1 MYFLLTSDAPSA
13 SESGEIRLKLM
24 GKEQRRVSGP
34 QKELSRPSAKE
45 IYVEVAGNARDELR
59 RSLLSLGISGLAGGI
74 FMGFSGLGVAI
85 STALLG
91 SSAASHFIAQ
101 MFYPFGFII
110 VILGRAQLFTEN
122 TLYPV
127 ALVFAERKHSMRALR
142 LWATVLTANIVG
154 AFAFAL
160 LVARTSALKP
170 EFLSE
175 LAQIGVESVHRGPSA
190 IFWSAVVA
198 GVVIAMVAWLV
209 SASHS
214 ITGSAM
220 VIWALTFLIGLGHF
234 AHCIAGSGEV
244 LTSVL
249 MHQVA
254 WSGYFY
260 WLALAVAGN
269 ISGGV
274 VIVTLLEYG
283 QVIADEEGEKAINE
297 DTEEHKGEG
306 AEI

>member
-1 MYFLLTSDAPSA
+1 MSNEQSRN
-13 SESGEIRLKLM
+13 SES
-24 GKEQRRVSGP
+24 
-34 QKELSRPSAKE
+34 QKALSRPSAKE
-45 IYVEVAGNARDELR
+45 IYVQVAGSARDELK
-59 RSLLSLGISGLAGGI
+59 RSVLSLGISGFAGGI

-91 SSAASHFIAQ
+91 SSAVSLFIAQ
-101 MFYPFGFII
+101 MFYPLGFII

-127 ALVFAERKHSMRALR
+127 ALSLAERKHFKHVLR
-142 LWATVLTANIVG
+142 LWAIVLTANVVG

-160 LVARTSALKP
+160 LVARTAALKP
-170 EFLSE
+170 EFLSR
-175 LAQIGVESVHRGPSA
+175 LAQIGGESIQRAPAA

-198 GVVIAMVAWLV
+198 GCVIAMVAWLV

-214 ITGSAM
+214 ITGSVM

-244 LTSVL
+244 LTAVL
-249 MHQVA
+249 THQVS
-254 WSGYFY
+254 WMEYVQ

-269 ISGGV
+269 VSGGV
-274 VIVTLLEYG
+274 IIVTLLEYG
-283 QVIADEEGEKAINE
+283 QVIADTEGEKAITE
-297 DTEEHKGEG
+297 DAENHKGEE

>member
-1 MYFLLTSDAPSA
+1 MINEPLGGV
-13 SESGEIRLKLM
+13 SE
-24 GKEQRRVSGP
+24 P

-45 IYVEVAGNARDELR
+45 IYVQVAGNARDELK
-59 RSLLSLGISGLAGGI
+59 RSVLSLSISGFAGGI

-91 SSAASHFIAQ
+91 SSAMSLFIAQ
-101 MFYPFGFII
+101 MFYPIGFII

-127 ALVFAERKHSMRALR
+127 ALSLAEHKHFKHTLR
-142 LWATVLTANIVG
+142 LWAIVLLANVAG
-154 AFAFAL
+154 ACAFAL
-160 LVARTSALKP
+160 LVARTPALNP
-170 EFLSE
+170 EFLSQ
-175 LAQIGVESVHRGPSA
+175 LAHIGLESVQRAPSS

-198 GVVIAMVAWLV
+198 GWMIAMVAWLV

-214 ITGSAM
+214 ITGSVM

-244 LTSVL
+244 LTAVL
-249 MHQVA
+249 THQVA
-254 WSGYFY
+254 WSGYFR

-274 VIVTLLEYG
+274 IIVTLLEYG
-283 QVIADEEGEKAINE
+283 QVIADEEGKNAVTEDAEKHK
-297 DTEEHKGEG
+297 EEEV
-306 AEI
+306 ET